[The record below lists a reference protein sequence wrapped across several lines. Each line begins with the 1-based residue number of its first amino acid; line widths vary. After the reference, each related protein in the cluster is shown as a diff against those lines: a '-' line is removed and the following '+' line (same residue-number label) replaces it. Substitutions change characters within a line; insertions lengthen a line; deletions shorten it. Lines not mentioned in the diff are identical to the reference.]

1 MRING
6 KTNPWVVGFH
16 WSLMIPTRLLVARSW
31 GDDPSETTHC
41 PSNPEV
47 KVWMID
53 SIDCIIL
60 HLYIYIWVNYN
71 NSLTWIKAIK
81 GDDFPNINHDSSE
94 GEQWGRYNLPRY
106 MSCISKVIDKSWVG
120 DDTISPKTHDM
131 PSCSIS
137 LVCFHFGWTPKFIC
151 WLNPDSCWLN
161 SDSGMVNRRNSS
173 KWLTLMNAY
182 SWYSWYNCP

>member
-1 MRING
+1 MSCWFPLI
-6 KTNPWVVGFH
+6 T
-16 WSLMIPTRLLVARSW
+16 
-31 GDDPSETTHC
+31 DD
-41 PSNPEV
+41 SNPLAGS
-47 KVWMID
+47 KIMGGWPKWNNPL
-53 SIDCIIL
+53 SIQPRSQGLNDWFDWL
-60 HLYIYIWVNYN
+60 HHIASIYIYIWVNYN

-161 SDSGMVNRRNSS
+161 PDSGMVNRRNSS